1 MIIFD
6 CDGVLVDSEIL
17 SCGTDARLM
26 TEAGYPITTESLIAG
41 YIGRPKAEIWAAIAE
56 LRGEPW
62 PDGLLQRANDLL
74 VERLCTELE
83 PVRGVARALD
93 AIGAVEGP
101 MAVASSSGVE
111 KLRLSLEVCG
121 LWDKFGGRVF
131 SAEMAARGK
140 PAPDVFLHA
149 VSQCGV
155 DPEGCLVIEDSVAG
169 VTAARAAGM
178 TALGFTGGRHTF
190 PGHAESLA
198 AAGAWAVVGHMDDLP
213 KAVRS
218 AVEYVA
224 SSA

>member
-26 TEAGYPITTESLIAG
+26 TEAGYAITTEALIAG

-56 LRGEPW
+56 LRGAPW
-62 PDGLLQRANDLL
+62 PEGVLQRANDLL
-74 VERLCTELE
+74 IDRLRTELQ
-83 PVRGVARALD
+83 PVRGVAGALD

-121 LWDKFGGRVF
+121 LWDTFGGRVF
-131 SAEMAARGK
+131 SAEMVARGK

-149 VSQCGV
+149 AAQCGV
-155 DPEGCLVIEDSVAG
+155 DPAACLVIEDSVAG

-178 TALGFTGGRHTF
+178 TALGFTGGEHTF
-190 PGHAESLA
+190 PGHADSLS
-198 AAGAWAVVGHMDDLP
+198 AAGARAVVGHMDDLP
-213 KAVRS
+213 DAVR
-218 AVEYVA
+218 AA
-224 SSA
+224 AG